1 MTALA
6 FTVVVTVLVWK
17 FVLGPLSRKLETFRG
32 IRAVRPPGF
41 ARPITEWDRLQRRKR
56 WRGRR
61 RKAWAI
67 ITTTF
72 GVLLSIALAVG
83 FIVPWVEWLTG
94 LLW

>member
-1 MTALA
+1 M
-6 FTVVVTVLVWK
+6 V
-17 FVLGPLSRKLETFRG
+17 GPLSRKLETFRG

-41 ARPITEWDRLQRRKR
+41 ARPMLEHDRRVRRER
-56 WRGRR
+56 WRARR

-72 GVLLSIALAVG
+72 AVLFSIALAIS